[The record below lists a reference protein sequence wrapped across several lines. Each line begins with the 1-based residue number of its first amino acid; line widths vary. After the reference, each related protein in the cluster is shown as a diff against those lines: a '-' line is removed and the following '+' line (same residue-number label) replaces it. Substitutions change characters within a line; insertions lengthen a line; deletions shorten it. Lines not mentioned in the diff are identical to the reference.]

1 MKNPALAQW
10 LEHIADF
17 VAELR
22 DPFSAT
28 LFEGVVQCAATG
40 NTDVLSAIMIAA
52 PSPAS
57 ALDSLFLTKMV
68 IWHRLE
74 SELDPEPASDFQ
86 LTLEWVF
93 HAATQ
98 FLLAR
103 SAAKNGQSAAPDAD
117 MLAMTRQLA
126 RANRELARLEK
137 ARTDFISIAAHEL
150 KTPLTVLQGYVDMLR
165 ENDPEI
171 LARAAADIARGLDS
185 GTRRMAAVVNDLLDV
200 SALETDTLRLNFEP
214 ASVESLVR
222 MAVDQ
227 IREEAASRRQK
238 FEMDIAPNIPPI
250 ETDPAR
256 FHQVMRHL
264 LTNAVKFTPDGGTIA
279 VSVAQP
285 APDSVTIRVRDTGI
299 GISPEDR
306 EHVFDKFY
314 RVGAERLHSTGAVK
328 FKGAGTGLGLAIV
341 HGIVRAFGGQIWVD
355 SPGHDEINCPGSVFS
370 VQLPVSMS
378 Q

>member
-1 MKNPALAQW
+1 VKNPALAQW

-17 VAELR
+17 VAELQ

-28 LFEGVVQCAATG
+28 LFEGVVQCVATG
-40 NTDVLSAIMIAA
+40 STDVLAAIMAAA
-52 PSPAS
+52 PPPEL
-57 ALDSLFLTKMV
+57 ALDVVFLTKMV

-74 SELDPEPASDFQ
+74 AELDPEPASDFQ
-86 LTLEWVF
+86 LMLELVF
-93 HAATQ
+93 HTAVQ

-103 SAAKNGQSAAPDAD
+103 SAAKNGKSDAPDAD
-117 MLAMTRQLA
+117 ILAMTRQLT

-150 KTPLTVLQGYVDMLR
+150 KTPLTVLQGYVDILR

-171 LARAAADIARGLDS
+171 LAQAAVGIARGLDS
-185 GTRRMAAVVNDLLDV
+185 GTQRMAAIINDLLDV

-222 MAVDQ
+222 LAVDQ
-227 IREEAASRRQK
+227 IQTEAAARRQI
-238 FEMDIAPNIPPI
+238 FEIDIVPNIPLMD
-250 ETDPAR
+250 TDPAR

-279 VSVAQP
+279 VSVAQNT
-285 APDSVTIRVRDTGI
+285 PDTVTIRVRDTGI

-306 EHVFDKFY
+306 DHIFDKFY
-314 RVGAERLHSTGAVK
+314 RVGTERLHSTGAVK

-341 HGIVRAFGGQIWVD
+341 EGIVRAFDGKIWVD
-355 SPGHDEINCPGSVFS
+355 SPGHDEVNCPGSTFT
-370 VQLPVSMS
+370 VQLPLK

>member
-17 VAELR
+17 VAELH

-28 LFEGVVQCAATG
+28 LFEGVVQCVATG
-40 NTDVLSAIMIAA
+40 KTDVLSAIMLAA
-52 PSPAS
+52 PQPES
-57 ALDSLFLTKMV
+57 ALNSVFLTKMV

-74 SELDPEPASDFQ
+74 AELEPEPAADFQ
-86 LTLEWVF
+86 LTLELIF
-93 HAATQ
+93 HTAMQ
-98 FLLAR
+98 FLVER
-103 SAAKNGQSAAPDAD
+103 SAATNGQSAPPDTD

-171 LARAAADIARGLDS
+171 LAQAAVGIVRGLDA
-185 GTRRMAAVVNDLLDV
+185 GTQRMAAVVNDLLDV
-200 SALETDTLRLNFEP
+200 SALETDTLRLNFET

-227 IREEAASRRQK
+227 IRAEAASRQQK
-238 FEMDIAPNIPPI
+238 FRVEIAPHLPQIN
-250 ETDPAR
+250 TDPAR

-264 LTNAVKFTPDGGTIA
+264 LTNAVKFTPDGGTIT
-279 VSVAQP
+279 VSVAQLT
-285 APDSVTIRVRDTGI
+285 PDTVTIRVRDTGI

-314 RVGAERLHSTGAVK
+314 RVGTERLHSTGAVK

-341 HGIVRAFGGQIWVD
+341 QGIVQAFGGKIWVD
-355 SPGHDEINCPGSVFS
+355 SPGYDEVNCPGSTFT
-370 VQLPVSMS
+370 VQLPIRHL
-378 Q
+378 